1 MIYCFA
7 RADQMVG
14 HRFTDD
20 VAICMTTSK
29 KKAIEKFNKLYA
41 NVQEK
46 DVFKVSL
53 VKLIKGRVEILTDY

>member
-20 VAICMTTSK
+20 VAICMAISK
-29 KKAIEKFNKLYA
+29 QKAIKKFSKLYA

-46 DVFKVSL
+46 DVSKVSL
-53 VKLIKGRVEILTDY
+53 IELIKGRVEILTDY